1 MKKWAA
7 FFLAAVL
14 AFSAAAA
21 YCESGISEIEKVL
34 GVASFLLDS
43 AIKKIEKEQKE
54 AEEFAA
60 SMWMYNEANSAA
72 PEDVPQIV
80 DTLAELGIDGITAE
94 HVGEMVGAAKDAA
107 TYGYVFSR
115 EMITL
120 YLLTAVGM
128 GTYDDNLTWHPSSET
143 VLYLDMELFGGDTL
157 YGDFF
162 RGLNHICGGEFVFSD
177 LREDYSD
184 ADMEEGEGTIGLSF
198 LVNEERLSCSAVMMQ
213 DWFDPEVFN
222 CVSEAAVHPE
232 SGKRLYAMYDGMQGL
247 IIFYNT
253 PEWAEQFEM
262 KTGCPL
268 SKEM

>member
-43 AIKKIEKEQKE
+43 AIEKIEKERKE
-54 AEEFAA
+54 AEKFAA
-60 SMWMYNEANSAA
+60 SMWMYNEANPAE
-72 PEDVPQIV
+72 PEDVPQIA
-80 DTLAELGIDGITAE
+80 DTLAELGIDGITEARIS
-94 HVGEMVGAAKDAA
+94 EMAVAAKDAA

-115 EMITL
+115 EMVTL

-162 RGLNHICGGEFVFSD
+162 RGLNAICRGEFVFSD
-177 LREDYSD
+177 LSEDY
-184 ADMEEGEGTIGLSF
+184 ALANLETGEGTIGLSF
-198 LVNEERLSCSAVMMQ
+198 CVNGEPQTYIADMMQ
-213 DWFDPEVFN
+213 DWFDPGVFN

-268 SKEM
+268 STEM